1 MQSFNLMIEC
11 TPLKPNVLKFL
22 ESNEEDQVNLDKACL
37 FNRIDFTAYKNN
49 ELSVER
55 KYLRYANKM
64 DIENFKKS

>member
-37 FNRIDFTAYKNN
+37 FNQI
-49 ELSVER
+49 
-55 KYLRYANKM
+55 
-64 DIENFKKS
+64 NFKAYERH